1 MFLYG
6 DDESPTHGVCG
17 RLKRYRFHLDVVLC
31 VVVLYTALVAG
42 ILTLMAQMSF
52 LELPAASKKT
62 RRLPS
67 SSRNNTLQS
76 KIPKEVDSIEWSWH
90 YFNNNSTPGRRKLL
104 IAQYVGGGKDYLEM
118 MELSARASRAYAR
131 KWNCDYLQLKGIPI
145 GWKPEHGTYNKP
157 PMIKMALSRQSYDTV
172 LLLDADAVIVDH
184 DYNMLQLLPEEY
196 MIAARAVSKDDP
208 HTANVNIGVTLWNL
222 KHAYTREVVD
232 RWHHLCQKRAYT
244 ELKRRADDQRIL
256 HHLLRDE
263 YNKSQL
269 AQMIYALNT
278 THIRY
283 RRGTAVRHFIRKNAT
298 TWEDKNSGIDRV
310 EEVRA
315 AVQKVCGPNLVEN
328 PLCQ

>member
-1 MFLYG
+1 MFDFG
-6 DDESPTHGVCG
+6 DDESPTHGISG
-17 RLKRYRFHLDVVLC
+17 RLRRYRFRLDFVLC
-31 VVVLYTALVAG
+31 VVLLYTALAAAVF
-42 ILTLMAQMSF
+42 TLMAPMVF
-52 LELPAASKKT
+52 LQIPASSKP

-67 SSRNNTLQS
+67 SSSQNNTLKLQS
-76 KIPKEVDSIEWSWH
+76 PKQEDDSIEWSWH

-104 IAQYVGGGKDYLEM
+104 IAQYVGGGKDYKEM

-157 PMIKMALSRQSYDTV
+157 PMIQMALSRQSYDAV

-184 DYNMLQLLPEEY
+184 DFDMLQLLPKKY
-196 MIAARAVSKDDP
+196 MIAARAVTKDDP

-222 KHAYTREVVD
+222 KHAYTSKVVD
-232 RWHHLCQKRAYT
+232 RWHHLCRKRAY
-244 ELKRRADDQRIL
+244 EQLERRADDQKIL
-256 HHLLRDE
+256 HHLLRDD

-269 AQMIYALNT
+269 AHMIHAFNT
-278 THIRY
+278 SHIRY
-283 RRGTAVRHFIRKNAT
+283 RRGTVIRHFIRKDAT
-298 TWEDKNSGIDRV
+298 TWGDSSGFDRV